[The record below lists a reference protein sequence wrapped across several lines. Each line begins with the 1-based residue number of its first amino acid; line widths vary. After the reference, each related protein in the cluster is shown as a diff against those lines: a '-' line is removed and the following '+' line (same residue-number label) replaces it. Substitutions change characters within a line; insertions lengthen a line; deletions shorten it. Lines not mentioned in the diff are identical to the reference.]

1 MIVPG
6 WLSCL
11 SRSDTTYCTGFG
23 LPLNAGSGVKVT
35 LPVVGSTFHSPSP
48 ATFSSVTF
56 APVVGSSSLTLVLSI
71 VLSPCGSVSFFNTS
85 ISTALPGSPFM
96 LSAFATGASLPGC
109 GGFAAS
115 SGAVALA
122 SGLSFVPSPF
132 FALTVLPSSTSS
144 GGKVTLPVV
153 GSTLALPGSWPCGF
167 HWLSAGSLATW
178 MCCGCPA
185 SSV

>member
-115 SGAVALA
+115 SGARRL
-122 SGLSFVPSPF
+122 LSLLVMLPSLF
-132 FALTVLPSSTSS
+132 FAVTVLPSLTAS
-144 GGKVTLPVV
+144 GSKVTLPVAS
-153 GSTLALPGSWPCGF
+153 STLTPVGRGDFGVHLPLASFSTVRVCG
-167 HWLSAGSLATW
+167 WLL
-178 MCCGCPA
+178 